1 MTTLIIILLTLIPPP
16 APRLE
21 YVHAPYKP
29 AYRAFPMRD
38 DLLRGKRVLLLPV
51 EDKRFVGD
59 LGPLLKY
66 TIART
71 GEQQLLL
78 EDAKGRRRVVADHLT
93 QVFVEELK
101 ALGAKVVQFAGP
113 ADVRGKYDYVIDP
126 QLLKMTLSVAREKGL
141 YRVSRSLALACAIV
155 DGRTGKTVWQGR
167 ETVTAPVRAKFKRVR
182 GFARSMLVDMAQEA
196 VLRVLKRIDTPAP
209 VKTEGAAKP

>member
-29 AYRAFPMRD
+29 AYRVFPMRED
-38 DLLRGKRVLLLPV
+38 VLRGKRVLLLPV

-59 LGPLLKY
+59 LGPLMKY

-78 EDAKGRRRVVADHLT
+78 EDATGRRRVVADHLT
-93 QVFVEELK
+93 QVFLEEMK
-101 ALGAKVVQFAGP
+101 ALGAEVVEFTGP
-113 ADVRGKYDYVIDP
+113 ADTKQKFDYILDP
-126 QLLKMTLSVAREKGL
+126 QLLNMTLSVARHDGL
-141 YRVSRSLALACAIV
+141 YRVSRSLTLACAIV
-155 DGRTGKTVWQGR
+155 DGRTGRMIWQGR
-167 ETVTAPVRAKFKRVR
+167 DTVSAPVKAKFKRVR

-196 VLRVLKRIDTPAP
+196 VLRILKRIDTPAP
-209 VKTEGAAKP
+209 VKAGGPAKP